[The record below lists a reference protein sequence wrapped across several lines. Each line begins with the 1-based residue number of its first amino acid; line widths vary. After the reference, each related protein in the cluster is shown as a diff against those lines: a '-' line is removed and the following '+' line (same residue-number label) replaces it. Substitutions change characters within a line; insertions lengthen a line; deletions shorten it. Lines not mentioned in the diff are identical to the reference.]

1 MIWSNSWQLVTGDT
15 RKEWEMMVINIL
27 DLSSK
32 AFKWCL
38 FMVSCKMLTM
48 TLFLGLGGSS
58 VQDN

>member
-1 MIWSNSWQLVTGDT
+1 
-15 RKEWEMMVINIL
+15 MMVINIL

>member
-1 MIWSNSWQLVTGDT
+1 MIG
-15 RKEWEMMVINIL
+15 INTL
-27 DLSSK
+27 DLPSK

-58 VQDN
+58 VQAN